1 MTETNL
7 LTASCRMALAA
18 YLHDMGKFAERAR
31 IPAAQEKDADG
42 NTRKALNE
50 ALYCPDY
57 QGRRTHI
64 HAAYTAMAMDIIEQ
78 HLPQLIGADMHP
90 FAAWKQQNTDDSLIN
105 AAAKHHRPETFL
117 QWIIATADRLAS
129 GFERESF
136 ATYNAAADSADTQ
149 PRNHYTIR
157 QRTIFESIHL
167 ASKEYKE
174 DWRYP
179 LQPLSVQ
186 AIFPQKASA
195 VEQGGTKAAQEQ
207 YHVLWQTF
215 LSGLEEIPA
224 SHRRDFSLWLDHFDS
239 LWQTFTHAIP
249 SATAGNT
256 RPDVSL
262 YDHSKTT
269 AALAVALWRYHAD
282 LQHDPREIA
291 ESLRTQWDRERR
303 DTDGQQAW
311 TEEKFL
317 LIQGDFFGI
326 QNFLFS
332 EGGEAAKRAA
342 KLLRGRSF
350 YVALLT
356 DLAALSVLEALQ
368 LPATSQVINAAGK
381 FLIVAPNTPS
391 VIATLEKLQRDLDDW
406 FLKHT
411 YGQSNI
417 GMVWTPACARD
428 FQHGAQGAQSP
439 FRILMKRLFAALET
453 RKNQRFAL
461 CTAEAPSPV
470 FENFLENFLHGVCP
484 VDGRAPATVEIDD
497 LGWVSAVAADQV
509 QIGQWLTNKD
519 RVLVARHPVEIR
531 GQALKELHLP
541 IFGWHLYFTGSEDE
555 SGRFGQAVADGQVS
569 RMWDFSLPDSLDA
582 PLWHGYARRQ
592 INAYIPRFGDLNTT
606 EKDRYAGLE
615 IGYSDAPKSF
625 EHLAREDQRWSPG
638 EGGAGEFN
646 GIEALVTLK
655 GDVDNLGQ
663 VFQTGLEQPTFAK
676 MASLSRQMNGF
687 FAIYLPFL
695 CAREFKNTY
704 TVFAGGDD
712 FFLIGP
718 WHSTIRLAQRMH
730 QEFHRYVAQNPK
742 IHFSAGMIMTKP
754 GLPIRQLA
762 RQAEAALEKAKH
774 FVPHMQRNGGNQ
786 TPPKNHV
793 VLWNIPAA
801 WPEFDSLFARAEQL
815 DTLQQQYR
823 LSRGYIYGLLS
834 LVEMAEEEQSGGRPQ
849 SALWHSYFSY
859 RTRRAM
865 EKDIHDRGEMKDTEA
880 RRKRAQQDLQD
891 EIYRGIVQY
900 RERYKIPLFTYLYQQ
915 RDA

>member
-1 MTETNL
+1 MTDNNL

-18 YLHDMGKFAERAR
+18 YLHDMGKFAERAQ

-50 ALYCPDY
+50 ALYCPDF
-57 QGRRTHI
+57 QGRKTHL
-64 HAAYTAMAMDIIEQ
+64 HAAYTAMAMDILAQ
-78 HLPQLIGADMHP
+78 HLPQLSGADMHP
-90 FAAWKQQNTDDSLIN
+90 FTAWKPAHTDDSLID
-105 AAAKHHRPETFL
+105 AAAMHHRPETFL

-129 GFERESF
+129 GFDRASF
-136 ATYNAAADSADTQ
+136 AAYNAVAEAADTQ
-149 PRNHYTIR
+149 AHNLYTIR
-157 QRTIFESIHL
+157 QRTLFESIHL
-167 ASKEYKE
+167 TPKAHQE

-186 AIFPQKASA
+186 AIFPQPASA
-195 VEQGGTKAAQEQ
+195 VELGDTQAAQKQ
-207 YHVLWQTF
+207 YHTLWQAF
-215 LSGLEEIPA
+215 LSGLEKIPA
-224 SHRRDFSLWLDHFDS
+224 SHRQDFSLWLDHFDS
-239 LWQTFTHAIP
+239 LWQTYTHAIP

-282 LQHDPREIA
+282 LGQDPQEIA
-291 ESLRTQWDRERR
+291 ESFRAQWE
-303 DTDGQQAW
+303 TDGQQAW
-311 TEEKFL
+311 TAEKFL

-326 QNFLFS
+326 QDFLFS

-350 YVALLT
+350 YVTLLT

-391 VIATLEKLQRDLDDW
+391 VIATLEKLQRDLDAW
-406 FLKHT
+406 FLEHT
-411 YGQSNI
+411 YGLSNI
-417 GMVWTPACARD
+417 GMVWTPACAQD
-428 FQHGAQGAQSP
+428 FQHGAEGAPSP

-453 RKNQRFAL
+453 RKNQRFDL
-461 CTAEAPSPV
+461 CSAAAPSPI
-470 FENFLENFLHGVCP
+470 FEHFLEKFTEGVCP
-484 VDGRAPATVEIDD
+484 IDGRAPATVKIPE
-497 LGWVSAVAADQV
+497 LGWVSAMASDQI
-509 QIGQWLTNKD
+509 QIGQWLTNQD
-519 RVLVARHPVEIR
+519 RVLVARAAPHALNVR
-531 GQALKELHLP
+531 GQKLKALGLP
-541 IFGWHLYFTGSEDE
+541 IFGWHLYFTGSEEE
-555 SGRFGQAVADGQVS
+555 SGRFDQAVAAGQVS
-569 RMWDFSLPDSLDA
+569 RMWDFSLPTSRNV
-582 PLWHGYARRQ
+582 PLWNGYARRQ
-592 INAYIPRFGDLNTT
+592 INAYIPRFDNRNDL
-606 EKDRYAGLE
+606 ERERYLDLDE
-615 IGYSDAPKSF
+615 VHPDAPKSF
-625 EHLAREDQRWSPG
+625 EHLARDDQQWI
-638 EGGAGEFN
+638 EKDGGQFI

-663 VFQTGLEQPTFAK
+663 IFQKGLEQPTFAK

-695 CAREFKNTY
+695 CASAFKNAY

-718 WHSTIRLAQRMH
+718 WNSTIRLAQRMQ
-730 QEFHRYVAQNPK
+730 QEFHAYVAQNPE
-742 IHFSAGMIMTKP
+742 IHFSAGMIMTKS

-774 FVPHMQRNGGNQ
+774 FVPSDQRSGAHP

-793 VLWNIPAA
+793 VLWNIPVA
-801 WPEFDSLFARAEQL
+801 WPDFDSLFERADRL
-815 DTLQQQYR
+815 GTLQQHYG
-823 LSRGYIYGLLS
+823 LSRGYLYGLLS
-834 LVEMAEEEQSGGRPQ
+834 LVDMAEEEHNGGRPQ

-865 EKDIHDRGEMKDTEA
+865 EKDVRDRGDMKDTEA
-880 RRKRAQQDLQD
+880 KRKRAQQDLQD
-891 EIYRGIVQY
+891 EVYCGIVHY